1 MSQPVQASIAVYPL
15 QQEGWEGVD
24 RAVAAARAAGLPL
37 EPGTMQSQVLGAAEH
52 VFAALRAAF
61 EAAAALG
68 PTAMTVTVS
77 NACPLPGAS
86 R

>member
-1 MSQPVQASIAVYPL
+1 MSQPVQASVAVYPL
-15 QQEGWEGVD
+15 QQQGWEGVD
-24 RAVAAARAAGLPL
+24 RAVAALHASGLPV
-37 EPGTMQSQVLGAAEH
+37 EPGTMQSQVRGDAER

-68 PTAMTVTVS
+68 PTVMTVTVS
-77 NACPLPGAS
+77 NACPIRSES